1 MNKVIDSKNLE
12 ELTVEEL
19 FEKIEKIFQKQS
31 PSNWVCDHDI
41 LHWFDLEKANKEKM
55 ISFTPSIEAL
65 KKNTTE
71 EEMLAHERSVLL
83 PLRQALYQ
91 VIEFIGNKQ
100 IPDGEWYNSPLIFL
114 STKDI
119 YGETCCLE
127 FGRIFSHESSLVVYR
142 VASDDV
148 WGPGTRVLF
157 DKEKETKPVKN

>member
-19 FEKIEKIFQKQS
+19 FEKITKLLQEKSPGGWTDLSIF
-31 PSNWVCDHDI
+31 
-41 LHWFDLEKANKEKM
+41 HWFDIEKANKEKM
-55 ISFTPSIEAL
+55 IPLTPSIEVL
-65 KKNTTE
+65 TKNTTE
-71 EEMLAHERSVLL
+71 EEMFVCERLAQL
-83 PLRQALYQ
+83 PLRQAFIQIILF
-91 VIEFIGNKQ
+91 IESGYFPNHGQ
-100 IPDGEWYNSPLIFL
+100 GVVIFL